1 LEKPDETA
9 DLNNRSLALR
19 AIFGLTKGEWELS
32 SKDCSH
38 SCFICITLHLPKQI
52 IFFVAYFT
60 TFVASKKQEVK
71 KDNIEQVF
79 SKFSELNVLII
90 GDAMV
95 DSYLWGKVDRI
106 SPEAP
111 IPIVTVTKQEN
122 RLGGA
127 GNVSLNIQALGA
139 TPILVSLI
147 GNDEKGRIFA
157 DLMKENNL
165 INDGIFVDETRMT
178 TVKTRIISGGQQISR
193 VDQEVSALINEEFE
207 KTVFDRITEII
218 ENKQINII
226 IFVDYDKGLI
236 TSGLIKNVI
245 ALAKSKKIITAA
257 DPKSR
262 NFNNYQMVDLFKPN
276 FKEFKDGLKLQIEK
290 TDMKELKKVSENFKK
305 ENQIGLLFIT
315 LSELGVFLTNGVS
328 QNYYPSEVRDI
339 ADVSGA
345 GDTVI
350 AAASLCLAAGMPIPF
365 MAQLSNLA
373 GGLVCEKLG
382 VVPIDV
388 EQLKKE
394 ARKIQ
399 LI

>member
-1 LEKPDETA
+1 M
-9 DLNNRSLALR
+9 
-19 AIFGLTKGEWELS
+19 
-32 SKDCSH
+32 SH
-38 SCFICITLHLPKQI
+38 RKN
-52 IFFVAYFT
+52 
-60 TFVASKKQEVK
+60 KEVK
-71 KDNIEQVF
+71 RDNIEQVF

-139 TPILVSLI
+139 TPILVSIL
-147 GNDEKGRIFA
+147 GDDEKGRIFSE
-157 DLMKENNL
+157 LMNEKNL
-165 INDGIFVDETRMT
+165 INEGIFVDENRMT
-178 TVKTRIISGGQQISR
+178 TIKTRIISGGQQISR
-193 VDQEVSALINEEFE
+193 VDQEISTLITHDFE
-207 KTVFDRITEII
+207 IKVFERIETII
-218 ENKQINII
+218 NKEHIHIV

-236 TSGLIKNVI
+236 TPWLIKNVVE
-245 ALAKSKKIITAA
+245 LAKSKNILTAA

-262 NFNNYQMVDLFKPN
+262 NFYNYQHVDLFKPN
-276 FKEFKDGLKLQIEK
+276 FKEFKDGLKFQVEK
-290 TDMKELKKVSENFKK
+290 TDLEELKRVSENFKK
-305 ENQIGLLFIT
+305 ENHIGLLFIT
-315 LSELGVFLTNGVS
+315 LSELGVFLTNGVK
-328 QNYYPSEVRDI
+328 QNYYPAEVRDI

-350 AAASLCLAAGMPIPF
+350 AAASLCLAAGLPIPL

-382 VVPIDV
+382 VVPIDL

-394 ARKIQ
+394 AKKIQ

>member
-1 LEKPDETA
+1 M
-9 DLNNRSLALR
+9 
-19 AIFGLTKGEWELS
+19 
-32 SKDCSH
+32 
-38 SCFICITLHLPKQI
+38 
-52 IFFVAYFT
+52 
-60 TFVASKKQEVK
+60 
-71 KDNIEQVF
+71 
-79 SKFSELNVLII
+79 II

-139 TPILVSLI
+139 NPTLVSII
-147 GNDEKGRIFA
+147 GDDEKGRTFEE
-157 DLMKENNL
+157 LMEANNL
-165 INDGIFVDETRMT
+165 TNDGIFVDGDRMT
-178 TVKTRIISGGQQISR
+178 TLKTRIISGGQQISR
-193 VDQEVSALINEEFE
+193 VDQEVSFLISPELEQKIYDKVCAIME
-207 KTVFDRITEII
+207 RDRIDIV
-218 ENKQINII
+218 

-236 TSGLIKNVI
+236 TPWLIKNVI
-245 ALAKSKKIITAA
+245 ELAKSKNILTAA

-262 NFNNYQMVDLFKPN
+262 NFNNYQHVDLFKPN
-276 FKEFKDGLKLQIEK
+276 FKEFKDGLKLQVEK
-290 TDMKELKKVSENFKK
+290 TDMDELKRVSENFKK
-305 ENQIGLLFIT
+305 ENYIGLIFIT

-328 QNYYPSEVRDI
+328 QNYYPAEVRDI

-350 AAASLCLAAGMPIPF
+350 AAASLCLAAGLPIPF

-382 VVPIDV
+382 VVPIDLDH
-388 EQLKKE
+388 LKKE
-394 ARKIQ
+394 AKKIQ
-399 LI
+399 LD

>member
-1 LEKPDETA
+1 MNKE
-9 DLNNRSLALR
+9 
-19 AIFGLTKGEWELS
+19 
-32 SKDCSH
+32 
-38 SCFICITLHLPKQI
+38 
-52 IFFVAYFT
+52 
-60 TFVASKKQEVK
+60 
-71 KDNIEQVF
+71 NIEQVF
-79 SKFSELNVLII
+79 SKFSGINVLII

-95 DSYLWGKVDRI
+95 DSYLWGRADRI

-139 TPILVSLI
+139 TPILVSII
-147 GNDEKGRIFA
+147 GDDEKGRIFS
-157 DLMKENNL
+157 DLLQKNNL
-165 INDGIFVDETRMT
+165 INDGIFVDKTRMT

-193 VDQEVSALINEEFE
+193 VDQEISTLIGHEVE
-207 KTVFDRITEII
+207 KYIFDRICQII
-218 ENKQINII
+218 ENKSINII

-236 TSGLIKNVI
+236 TPRLIKDVI
-245 ALAKSKKIITAA
+245 DLAKSKNIITVA

-262 NFNNYQMVDLFKPN
+262 NFNNYQMVDMFKPN
-276 FKEFKDGLKLQIEK
+276 FKEFKEGLKLQIEK
-290 TDMKELKKVSENFKK
+290 TDMEELKKVSEKFKK

-315 LSELGVFLTNGVS
+315 LSELGVFLTNGIE
-328 QNYYPSEVRDI
+328 QNYFPSEVRDI

-350 AAASLCLAAGMPIPF
+350 AAASLCLAARMPISF

-373 GGLVCEKLG
+373 GGLVCEKVG
-382 VVPIDV
+382 VVSIDV

-394 ARKIQ
+394 ARKIH
-399 LI
+399 LT

>member
-1 LEKPDETA
+1 M
-9 DLNNRSLALR
+9 
-19 AIFGLTKGEWELS
+19 
-32 SKDCSH
+32 
-38 SCFICITLHLPKQI
+38 
-52 IFFVAYFT
+52 
-60 TFVASKKQEVK
+60 K

-95 DSYLWGKVDRI
+95 DNYLWGKVDRI

-127 GNVSLNIQALGA
+127 GNVSLNIQAFGA
-139 TPILVSLI
+139 TPTLI
-147 GNDEKGRIFA
+147 SIIGDDEKGRIFTE
-157 DLMKENNL
+157 LMNENKLSNE
-165 INDGIFVDETRMT
+165 GIFVDKKRIT
-178 TVKTRIISGGQQISR
+178 TLKTRVISGGKQISR
-193 VDQEVSALINEEFE
+193 VDHEVSTMIDHDFE
-207 KTVFDRITEII
+207 IEVFDRIKKII
-218 ENKQINII
+218 ENKNIEI
-226 IFVDYDKGLI
+226 VIFVDYDKGLI
-236 TSGLIKNVI
+236 TPWLIKNVI
-245 ALAKSKKIITAA
+245 TLAKSKNILTAA

-262 NFNNYQMVDLFKPN
+262 NFNNYQNVDLFKPN
-276 FKEFKDGLKLQIEK
+276 FKEFKDGLNLQIEK
-290 TDMKELKKVSENFKK
+290 TDMNELKNYSESFKR

-315 LSELGVFLTNGVS
+315 LSEFGVFLTNGVK

-350 AAASLCLAAGMPIPF
+350 AAASLCLAAGLPVPF

-382 VVPIDV
+382 VVPIDLDL
-388 EQLKKE
+388 LKKE
-394 ARKIQ
+394 AKKIQ

>member
-1 LEKPDETA
+1 
-9 DLNNRSLALR
+9 
-19 AIFGLTKGEWELS
+19 
-32 SKDCSH
+32 
-38 SCFICITLHLPKQI
+38 
-52 IFFVAYFT
+52 
-60 TFVASKKQEVK
+60 VK

-95 DSYLWGKVDRI
+95 DNYLWGKVDRI

-127 GNVSLNIQALGA
+127 GNVSLNIQAFGA
-139 TPILVSLI
+139 TPTLI
-147 GNDEKGRIFA
+147 SIIGDDEKGRIFTE
-157 DLMKENNL
+157 LMNENKLSNE
-165 INDGIFVDETRMT
+165 GIFVDKKRIT
-178 TVKTRIISGGQQISR
+178 TLKTRVISGGKQISR
-193 VDQEVSALINEEFE
+193 VDHEVSTMIDHDFE
-207 KTVFDRITEII
+207 IEVFDRIKKII
-218 ENKQINII
+218 ENKNIEI
-226 IFVDYDKGLI
+226 VIFVDYDKGLI
-236 TSGLIKNVI
+236 TPWLIKNVI
-245 ALAKSKKIITAA
+245 ELAKSKNILIAA

-262 NFNNYQMVDLFKPN
+262 NFDNYQNVDLFKPN
-276 FKEFKDGLKLQIEK
+276 FKEFKEGLKLQIEK
-290 TDMKELKKVSENFKK
+290 TDMKELKKISENFKR
-305 ENQIGLLFIT
+305 ENKIGLLFIT
-315 LSELGVFLTNGVS
+315 LSELGVFLTNGVK

-350 AAASLCLAAGMPIPF
+350 AAASLCLAAGLPVPF

-382 VVPIDV
+382 VVPIDL
-388 EQLKKE
+388 ELLKKE
-394 ARKIQ
+394 AKKIQ

>member
-1 LEKPDETA
+1 MH
-9 DLNNRSLALR
+9 R
-19 AIFGLTKGEWELS
+19 
-32 SKDCSH
+32 
-38 SCFICITLHLPKQI
+38 
-52 IFFVAYFT
+52 
-60 TFVASKKQEVK
+60 KKNQEVK

-139 TPILVSLI
+139 TPILISII
-147 GNDEKGRIFA
+147 GNDEKGRIFTQ
-157 DLMKENNL
+157 LMSENNL
-165 INDGIFVDETRMT
+165 ISDGIFVDENRMT

-193 VDQEVSALINEEFE
+193 VDQEISTLIDEALEIRIFE
-207 KTVFDRITEII
+207 RIEQII
-218 ENKQINII
+218 EKEHIQIV

-236 TSGLIKNVI
+236 TTSLIDKVI
-245 ALAKSKKIITAA
+245 KLAKSKNIFTAA

-262 NFNNYQMVDLFKPN
+262 NFNSYQHVDLFKPN
-276 FKEFKDGLKLQIEK
+276 FKEFKDGLKLEIEK
-290 TDMKELKKVSENFKK
+290 TDMEALKVVSENFKK
-305 ENQIGLLFIT
+305 DNHIGLLFIT
-315 LSELGVFLTNGVS
+315 LSELGVFLTNGVK

-350 AAASLCLAAGMPIPF
+350 AAASLCLAAGLPVPF

-382 VVPIDV
+382 VVPIDL

-394 ARKIQ
+394 VKKIQ

>member
-1 LEKPDETA
+1 
-9 DLNNRSLALR
+9 
-19 AIFGLTKGEWELS
+19 
-32 SKDCSH
+32 
-38 SCFICITLHLPKQI
+38 
-52 IFFVAYFT
+52 
-60 TFVASKKQEVK
+60 
-71 KDNIEQVF
+71 
-79 SKFSELNVLII
+79 
-90 GDAMV
+90 
-95 DSYLWGKVDRI
+95 
-106 SPEAP
+106 
-111 IPIVTVTKQEN
+111 
-122 RLGGA
+122 
-127 GNVSLNIQALGA
+127 
-139 TPILVSLI
+139 
-147 GNDEKGRIFA
+147 
-157 DLMKENNL
+157 
-165 INDGIFVDETRMT
+165 MT

-193 VDQEVSALINEEFE
+193 VDQEVSALINDEFE
-207 KTVFDRITEII
+207 KTVFNRITEII

-236 TSGLIKNVI
+236 TQGLIKNVI
-245 ALAKSKKIITAA
+245 ALAKSKNIITAA

-276 FKEFKDGLKLQIEK
+276 FKEFKDGLKLQFEK
-290 TDMKELKKVSENFKK
+290 TDMEELKKVSENFKK